1 MVLILVCLLRVIT
14 TEDLIRLKRQVEY
27 KSSRTLL
34 NTFSTF
40 SSTKLITSV
49 IFSLLGEGGQPKQLS
64 PPVQAHQAPL
74 GLFTRLGRGGV
85 ILSCKASG

>member
-1 MVLILVCLLRVIT
+1 MVSSLVCLLRVIG

-27 KSSRTLL
+27 KSSRALL

-40 SSTKLITSV
+40 STSKLITSV

-64 PPVQAHQAPL
+64 PPVQAHQDPF

-85 ILSCKASG
+85 ILSCKASV